1 MFYNKIQYSYKDITV
16 IPAVISKI
24 KSRSECNPV
33 CEDGCM
39 PIFTAPMA
47 SVVDTKNY
55 DKWIENKITPI
66 LPRNIQL
73 KDRIFYSKNGNWA
86 AFSLNEF
93 QEFFCNHYA
102 TNTSEPVWKVLIDI
116 ANGHMKCLYDL
127 VRKAK
132 DIHGDKI
139 CVMVG
144 NIANPET
151 YRKCVEA
158 GVWGV
163 RVGVGA
169 GNGCI
174 TSSNVSVHYAM
185 GSLIDETYKVKQR
198 CFATGLYQ
206 KESLPKIIA
215 DGGVRNYSDVIKA
228 LALGADYVMIGS
240 LFASLEESAGKTTIL
255 PNGDK
260 CKEFY
265 GMASKQG
272 QIAINGK
279 KTKTS
284 EGISKTLPIIGTIP
298 QWSDN
303 MNAYLRSAMSY
314 CNVEEIKDFNP
325 ENVNTAVLS
334 CGASG
339 SINK

>member
-1 MFYNKIQYSYKDITV
+1 MFRENIQYSYKDITV
-16 IPAVISKI
+16 IPAVISEI
-24 KSRSECNPV
+24 SSRSECNPV

-47 SVVDTKNY
+47 SVVNTRNY
-55 DKWIENKITPI
+55 DKWLENKITPI
-66 LPRNIQL
+66 LPRNISL
-73 KDRIFYSKNGNWA
+73 RDRIFYSKYGNWA
-86 AFSLNEF
+86 SFSLNEF
-93 QEFFCNHYA
+93 QEFFCNDYA
-102 TNTSEPVWKVLIDI
+102 PNTSETVWKVLIDV
-116 ANGHMKCLYDL
+116 ANGHMKCLYDW

-139 CVMVG
+139 CIMVG

-151 YRKCVEA
+151 YRECVDA

-163 RVGVGA
+163 RVGIGA

-185 GSLIDETYKVKQR
+185 ASLIKETYIVKQR
-198 CFATGLYQ
+198 CVATGAY
-206 KESLPKIIA
+206 ENENLPKIIA

-228 LALGADYVMIGS
+228 LALGADYVMVGS
-240 LFASLEESAGKTTIL
+240 LFASLEESAARTIL
-255 PNGDK
+255 KPNGDL

-265 GMASKQG
+265 GMASRQG

-284 EGISKTLPIIGTIP
+284 EGITKMLPIIGTIP

-314 CNVEEIKDFNP
+314 CSVKNIKDFNP

>member
-1 MFYNKIQYSYKDITV
+1 MFRENIQYSYKDITV
-16 IPAVISKI
+16 IPAVISEI
-24 KSRSECNPV
+24 CSRSECNPV

-47 SVVDTKNY
+47 SVVNKDNY
-55 DKWIENKITPI
+55 DTWVENKITPI
-66 LPRNIQL
+66 LPRNINL
-73 KDRIFYSKNGNWA
+73 RDRIFYSKSGYWA

-93 QEFFCNHYA
+93 QESFCNYYGS
-102 TNTSEPVWKVLIDI
+102 NTSETVWKVLIDV

-151 YRKCVEA
+151 YRECVEA

-163 RVGVGA
+163 RTSIGSGA
-169 GNGCI
+169 GCI
-174 TSSNVSVHYAM
+174 TSSNTAIYYGNA
-185 GSLIDETYKVKQR
+185 SLINETYKIKR
-198 CFATGLYQ
+198 HCAATGAYE
-206 KESLPKIIA
+206 KVNLPKIIA

-228 LALGADYVMIGS
+228 LALGADYVMVGS
-240 LFASLEESAGKTTIL
+240 LFASLEESAGKTKIL
-255 PNGDK
+255 PNGDRR
-260 CKEFY
+260 KEFY
-265 GMASKQG
+265 GMASRQG

-284 EGISKTLPIIGTIP
+284 EGITKMLPIIGTIP

-314 CNVEEIKDFNP
+314 CNVKEIKHFNP
-325 ENVNTAVLS
+325 ENVDTAVLS